1 MDWYLFIVKLT
12 IVSCYSNILNTFVLY
27 PLFLLILSRVINRKP
42 KRSDEFTPD
51 ISILISAYNEEN
63 LIEDCIR
70 SVYNSNYPN
79 EKIRVL
85 VGSDGSSD
93 RTEEIVEGLTDE
105 YPALELFKFPRQG
118 KNKTVN
124 SLVEQ
129 TKTDIIFFM
138 DADIR
143 LDENSIKVLIS
154 HFNDPKIGAVISS
167 LKYIDKSGNDN
178 AGRLGE
184 SLYQKYESFIRLW
197 ESKTGSTV
205 NSLGA
210 FYSVRKELI
219 SPIPNDFVADDMIPI
234 YQILQKRKRVIYT
247 KESVVF
253 EEREKSL
260 DDEISRRVRSAASGM
275 STLWETK
282 NLLLPHYG
290 LVSNSL
296 TWHKLMRWLTPIY
309 LLGILIGSFMLPPG
323 DEFRWWMLLIQG
335 VLYGSALLGWIFE
348 KIGFNFIPFK
358 IAIYFVTMN
367 YGFMLAWFHAIG
379 RKKNAIWSRDISE

>member
-27 PLFLLILSRVINRKP
+27 PLFLFILSRVINRKP
-42 KRSDEFTPD
+42 KRSYEFTPD

-70 SVYNSNYPN
+70 SVYNSNYTN

-93 RTEEIVEGLTDE
+93 RTEEVVEGLKDE

-118 KNKTVN
+118 KNRTIN
-124 SLVEQ
+124 ALVELAE
-129 TKTDIIFFM
+129 TELIIFM

-143 LDENSIKVLIS
+143 ISPDSINVLIS
-154 HFNDPKIGAVISS
+154 HFNDPKIGSVISS
-167 LKYIDKSGNDN
+167 MKYIDRSDN
-178 AGRLGE
+178 NTTGRVGE

-197 ESKTGSTV
+197 ESKIGSTV

-210 FYSVRKELI
+210 FYAVRKELI
-219 SPIPNDFVADDMIPI
+219 EPIPNDFVCDDLIPI
-234 YQILQKRKRVIYT
+234 FQILQKRKRVIYT
-247 KESVVF
+247 KESLVF

-260 DDEISRRVRSAASGM
+260 DDELYRRIRVAAGGIAS
-275 STLWETK
+275 LWQAK

-290 LVSNSL
+290 MVSNSL

-309 LLGILIGSFMLPPG
+309 LLGILIGSYMLPAG
-323 DEFRWWMLLIQG
+323 DEFKWWMLLIQG
-335 VLYGSALLGWIFE
+335 ILYGSALLGWIFE
-348 KIGFNFIPFK
+348 KIGIKFFPLR
-358 IAIYFVTMN
+358 IALYFVAMN
-367 YGFMLAWFHAIG
+367 YGFLLAWFHAIRG
-379 RKKNAIWSRDISE
+379 KKNAIWSRDVGE